1 MLYMRC
7 RCEQLLS
14 ASCKRLEAARVC
26 AFAARISTFA
36 EHHLEEVA
44 RDNSLRRGDGRWRG
58 HHSVDPSERRTERT
72 FGSTGPGRAKI
83 ERAGVNLD
91 HFGEE
96 IRFENDSVLLA
107 MVGIIAS
114 APNRRKLL
122 KRPGQFRRLIWSFF
136 DCFFCVKLH
145 WNPASYDR
153 DCLCEIS

>member
-1 MLYMRC
+1 MPR
-7 RCEQLLS
+7 
-14 ASCKRLEAARVC
+14 AKRLEAARVC

-72 FGSTGPGRAKI
+72 FGSTGPGRAKL
-83 ERAGVNLD
+83 ERAGANLD

-107 MVGIIAS
+107 MVGIIATRAES
-114 APNRRKLL
+114 AEAAQAT
-122 KRPGQFRRLIWSFF
+122 GAVSQAI
-136 DCFFCVKLH
+136 
-145 WNPASYDR
+145 YY
-153 DCLCEIS
+153 